1 MSLPIDAVRPIDPA
15 AVPAERFTA
24 APEKLAAGS
33 GEQAVWNVFSD
44 TTGQFHCGLWE
55 GAVGTLR
62 VAYTENELCVL
73 LSGHIELADEAGA
86 VRGFAAGDA
95 FVIPAGFRGE
105 WRTLEACRKIYAI
118 FESASPSSSAAA
130 TAD

>member
-1 MSLPIDAVRPIDPA
+1 MTPSVGTDAVRPVDPA
-15 AVPAERFTA
+15 AVAAERFTA

-44 TTGQFHCGLWE
+44 ATGQFHCGLWE

-62 VAYTENELCVL
+62 VAYTENELCVI
-73 LSGHIELADEAGA
+73 LSGRVELADGDGGA
-86 VRGFAAGDA
+86 RTYGPGDA

-118 FESASPSSSAAA
+118 FEPAAA
-130 TAD
+130 